1 MTHLNDSSA
10 EYRIPNVWT
19 VIVAAGG
26 SSRFGSDKQKV
37 TIGHKTVLE
46 CAVSTAGTVG
56 SVVVVGKAEFIEEI
70 EKTFSSNQSV
80 EAVVAGGS
88 TRTASVSAGLLAVP
102 NTAEIILIHDG
113 ARPLAS
119 QVLFNRVIDVVNGGV
134 DAVVPGIEISD
145 SLRSV
150 RGHEVNRSEVVAV
163 QTPQGFKASAVRT
176 AYLNK
181 DEFTDDASKVEAT
194 GVKVEIIEGEPN
206 NLKITHPVDLLVAR
220 QIHEEVE
227 END

>member
-19 VIVAAGG
+19 VVVAAGG

-194 GVKVEIIEGEPN
+194 GVKVEIIEGETN

-220 QIHEEVE
+220 QIHKEVE